1 MTLTM
6 ILATLT
12 ALGVLITIHEFG
24 HFYVARRCGVK
35 VLTFSIGF
43 GPTLFK
49 RRGKDGVDYQL
60 AALPLGGYVRML
72 DSREGQVSEAE
83 KHLAFDQQS
92 LKARSAIVA
101 AGPAIN
107 LIFAALVYAV
117 LAMVGTQYAA
127 PILGQ
132 VTPDSAAERAGL
144 PQGHEFIS
152 IAGRQTDG
160 WQAVGLAIVSAA
172 GESEPLEIRM
182 ARPGD
187 STSRLYRL
195 DVSGL
200 DGELNDPLAQLGIQ
214 PYAPPIDPVVGGLS
228 ETGPAMAAGMRQGDR
243 IVSIDGQVISGWMQ
257 LVDAVRASEGRALAF
272 GIDRSG
278 QRLELSIA
286 PIEMEGVLRVGILP
300 RQPSLPPEFIRTQ
313 QSGPLQAVFDG
324 IQRTAQMSVL
334 TLEAMWKML
343 TGVLSTANL
352 SGPITIAKVA
362 TASAES
368 GLLPYLAFVAYLS
381 VSLGVLNLLPIPV
394 LDGGHLAWYAVE
406 AIRGKPV
413 SERIQ
418 AIGVQLGMSLV
429 MVLMVVA
436 FYNDLFRP

>member
-43 GPTLFK
+43 GPTLLK

-72 DSREGQVSEAE
+72 DSREGQVSDEE

-107 LIFAALVYAV
+107 LIFAAVVYAV

-152 IAGRQTDG
+152 IAGRETDG

-172 GESEPLEIRM
+172 GEAEPLEIRM

-187 STSRLYRL
+187 STSRVYRL

-200 DGELNDPLAQLGIQ
+200 DGELNDPLGQLGIE
-214 PYAPPIDPVVGGLS
+214 PYAPPIDPIVGGLS
-228 ETGPAMAAGMRQGDR
+228 ETGPAKAAGMQQGDR
-243 IVSIDGQVISGWMQ
+243 IISIDGQTISGWME

-278 QRLELSIA
+278 QPFELSIA
-286 PIEMEGVLRVGILP
+286 PVEMNGVLRVGILP
-300 RQPSLPPEFIRTQ
+300 RQPDLPPEFIRTQ
-313 QSGPLQAVFDG
+313 QSGPVQAVFDG

-394 LDGGHLAWYAVE
+394 LDGGHLTWYAVE

>member
-107 LIFAALVYAV
+107 LIFAAVVYAV

-144 PQGHEFIS
+144 PLGHEFIS
-152 IAGRQTDG
+152 IAGRETDG

-187 STSRLYRL
+187 STSRVYRL

-200 DGELNDPLAQLGIQ
+200 DGELNDPLGQLGIE
-214 PYAPPIDPVVGGLS
+214 PYAPPIDPIVGGLS
-228 ETGPAMAAGMRQGDR
+228 ETGPAKAAGMQQGDR
-243 IVSIDGQVISGWMQ
+243 IVSIDGQVISGWME

-278 QRLELSIA
+278 QRLELDIA
-286 PIEMEGVLRVGILP
+286 PVEMDGVLRVGILP
-300 RQPSLPPEFIRTQ
+300 RQPDLPPEFIRTQ
-313 QSGPLQAVFDG
+313 QSGPAQAVFDG

-394 LDGGHLAWYAVE
+394 LDGGHLTWYAVE

-429 MVLMVVA
+429 MALMVVA

>member
-49 RRGKDGVDYQL
+49 HRGKDGVDYQL

-72 DSREGQVSEAE
+72 DSREGQVSDAE

-92 LKARSAIVA
+92 LKVRSAIVA

-107 LIFAALVYAV
+107 LIFAAAVYAV

-132 VTPDSAAERAGL
+132 VAPDSAAERAGL

-152 IAGRQTDG
+152 IAGRETDG
-160 WQAVGLAIVSAA
+160 WQAVGLAIVAAA
-172 GESEPLEIRM
+172 GESEPLEVRM

-187 STSRLYRL
+187 STSRVYRL

-200 DGELNDPLAQLGIQ
+200 DGELNDPLGQLGIE
-214 PYAPPIDPVVGGLS
+214 PYAPPIDPIVGGLS
-228 ETGPAMAAGMRQGDR
+228 ETGPAKAAGMQQGDR
-243 IVSIDGQVISGWMQ
+243 IVSIDGQAISGWME
-257 LVDAVRASEGRALAF
+257 LVDAVRASDGRALAF
-272 GIDRSG
+272 GIDRPG

-286 PIEMEGVLRVGILP
+286 PVEMDGALRVGILP
-300 RQPSLPPEFIRTQ
+300 RQPDLPPEFIRTQ
-313 QSGPLQAVFDG
+313 QSGPVQAVFDG

-394 LDGGHLAWYAVE
+394 LDGGHLTWYAVE

-429 MVLMVVA
+429 MALMVVA